1 MFENVALEFRLAGLA
16 EVIDP
21 EGLGIDSG
29 LEDTALDHPV
39 QKLFKAAEYGVS
51 TKIGDWDEQISK
63 PLEKKSG
70 AAVGEP
76 EQHQDGTFVERCGDQ
91 TWTYIYRDGKLVSM
105 SVEDPT
111 LPDGKMWFNADG
123 DEVPQFA

>member
-1 MFENVALEFRLAGLA
+1 MSELALEARLIGMD

-21 EGLGIDSG
+21 EGLSVDTG
-29 LEDTALDHPV
+29 LDDPVMEHPV
-39 QKLFKAAEYGVS
+39 GKLFKAAEYGVS

-63 PLEKKSG
+63 KAG

-76 EQHQDGTFVERCGDQ
+76 EQHADGNFTEQCGSA

-105 SVEDPT
+105 SVEDPE

-123 DEVPQFA
+123 DEVPQFT